1 MVHQSF
7 SMRVIDVPE
16 KRKGNY
22 VPGSCLTLCQ
32 ATYVIQLLEEL
43 IISTSGASKNMLR
56 PFKFR

>member
-1 MVHQSF
+1 
-7 SMRVIDVPE
+7 MRVIDVPE